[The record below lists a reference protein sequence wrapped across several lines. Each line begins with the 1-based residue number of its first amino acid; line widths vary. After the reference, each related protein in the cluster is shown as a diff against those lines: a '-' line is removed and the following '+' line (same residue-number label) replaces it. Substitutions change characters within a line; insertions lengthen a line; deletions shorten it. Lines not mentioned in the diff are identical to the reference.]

1 MDNQIQRAQQH
12 NIQARLRIVNQALTQ
27 ITMTINGMKNQR
39 DLGGSGGVMGE
50 LEAQKEK
57 LIAEKIELTGA
68 VELSDAVAPE
78 VADMTVSQTSTPEE
92 NARAVE
98 KQGTQAFKKPANKM
112 GTFKYEEL
120 FHENIDGDIILTFP
134 DEIIKATGWKEGDTL
149 DFEVLAGNLHI
160 KKRVDVS
167 KLK

>member
-1 MDNQIQRAQQH
+1 MDNQMHRAQQH
-12 NIQARLRIVNQALTQ
+12 NIQARLRIVNQALNQ
-27 ITMTINGMKNQR
+27 INMTINGMKNQR

-68 VELSDAVAPE
+68 IDLGDAVAPVE
-78 VADMTVSQTSTPEE
+78 DTAPTQSTAES

-98 KQGTQAFKKPANKM
+98 KQGTQAFQRPAKNM
-112 GTFKYEEL
+112 GTYKYEDL
-120 FHENIDGDIILTFP
+120 FNENIDGDIILTFP
-134 DEIIKATGWKEGDTL
+134 EDIITATGWKEGDTL
-149 DFEVLAGNLHI
+149 DFEVIAGNLHI

>member
-50 LEAQKEK
+50 LEAQKDK

-78 VADMTVSQTSTPEE
+78 VAEGTVSQTSAEE

-120 FHENIDGDIILTFP
+120 FNENIDGDIILTFP
-134 DEIIKATGWKEGDTL
+134 DEIIEATGWKEGDTL

>member
-1 MDNQIQRAQQH
+1 
-12 NIQARLRIVNQALTQ
+12 
-27 ITMTINGMKNQR
+27 MTINGMKNQR

-68 VELSDAVAPE
+68 VDLSDAVAPE
-78 VADMTVSQTSTPEE
+78 VSETTQTSAEE

-98 KQGTQAFKKPANKM
+98 KQGTQAFTKPGK
-112 GTFKYEEL
+112 TWKEYKYEEL
-120 FHENIDGDIILTFP
+120 FHENIDGDLILTFP
-134 DEIIKATGWKEGDTL
+134 DEIFKETGWKEGDEL
-149 DFEVLAGNLHI
+149 DFEVVAGNLHI

>member
-1 MDNQIQRAQQH
+1 MDNQMHRAQQH
-12 NIQARLRIVNQALTQ
+12 NIQARLRIVNQALNQ
-27 ITMTINGMKNQR
+27 INMTINGMKNQR

-68 VELSDAVAPE
+68 IDLNDAVAPE
-78 VADMTVSQTSTPEE
+78 VADITTKQTSAEE

-98 KQGTQAFKKPANKM
+98 KQGTQAFQRPAKNM
-112 GTFKYEEL
+112 GTYKYEDL
-120 FHENIDGDIILTFP
+120 FNENIDGDIILTFP
-134 DEIIKATGWKEGDTL
+134 EDIITATGWKEGDTL
-149 DFEVLAGNLHI
+149 DFEVIAGNLHI

>member
-12 NIQARLRIVNQALTQ
+12 NIQARLRIVNQALNQ
-27 ITMTINGMKNQR
+27 INMTINGMKNQR

-68 VELSDAVAPE
+68 IEISDAVAPVE
-78 VADMTVSQTSTPEE
+78 DTAPTQTSAEE

-98 KQGTQAFKKPANKM
+98 KQGTQAFQRPGKQWKEY
-112 GTFKYEEL
+112 KYEDL
-120 FHENIDGDIILTFP
+120 FQENIDGDLILTFP
-134 DEIIKATGWKEGDTL
+134 DEIFKETGWKEGDEL
-149 DFEVLAGNLHI
+149 DFEVVAGNLHI